1 MLAIAIVASL
11 VSVYAILR
19 LTYSHDE
26 RSRVN
31 AALDHIH
38 RESP

>member
-1 MLAIAIVASL
+1 MLALIIVLSL
-11 VSVYAILR
+11 ISVYAILR

-38 RESP
+38 RENP